1 MKIGIDIRPLMEKPY
16 FGVGE
21 YTFHLLD
28 NLFKI
33 DQKNEYFLFYN
44 SLKSVT
50 ENLPKWDYPHVK
62 FIGFRWPNKFFN
74 LSQKFFHLPK
84 VDKLIKGG
92 VDVFFLP
99 NQHFISLSSDC
110 YKVITVHDLTFEQ
123 FPEFFTFKRRLW
135 HKLVNLKK
143 LTQEFDKI
151 ISVSQSTADDLVNL
165 YGLKRDKIVVIHSG
179 LFKDKID
186 EDTINRVKI
195 KYNLPKEFIFC
206 LGRLEPR
213 KNISGLILA
222 FDKLIEEIGERGDDN
237 SLRQLLIAGSPGW
250 LWRTVQ
256 KAIKKVKHKNN
267 IRFIGYLPEKD
278 KFAFYHLATLFVYPS
293 FYEGF
298 GFPVLEAM
306 GCGCPVITS
315 FSSSLP
321 ELVNSAGILVDP
333 DNLISLKEAMKKL
346 LLEKELREKLSEEGL
361 IQARKFDWQQTA
373 RKTLEV
379 LSGI

>member
-1 MKIGIDIRPLMEKPY
+1 M
-16 FGVGE
+16 
-21 YTFHLLD
+21 
-28 NLFKI
+28 
-33 DQKNEYFLFYN
+33 
-44 SLKSVT
+44 
-50 ENLPKWDYPHVK
+50 
-62 FIGFRWPNKFFN
+62 
-74 LSQKFFHLPK
+74 
-84 VDKLIKGG
+84 
-92 VDVFFLP
+92 
-99 NQHFISLSSDC
+99 
-110 YKVITVHDLTFEQ
+110 
-123 FPEFFTFKRRLW
+123 
-135 HKLVNLKK
+135 
-143 LTQEFDKI
+143 
-151 ISVSQSTADDLVNL
+151 
-165 YGLKRDKIVVIHSG
+165 
-179 LFKDKID
+179 
-186 EDTINRVKI
+186 
-195 KYNLPKEFIFC
+195 
-206 LGRLEPR
+206 
-213 KNISGLILA
+213 A